1 MAAEVHT
8 ISFKPIQNFA
18 THYFSW
24 ENSEKL
30 VLGVFHP
37 SESDSELRFAKILL
51 KKAESRLL
59 CLIVRNCRNNKSG
72 SAGSELAVA
81 IWHRVIQA
89 PFDGHLSTKI
99 TSIR

>member
-1 MAAEVHT
+1 MWMDSVLKLEVT
-8 ISFKPIQNFA
+8 
-18 THYFSW
+18 
-24 ENSEKL
+24 
-30 VLGVFHP
+30 
-37 SESDSELRFAKILL
+37 ELRSIGSGAS
-51 KKAESRLL
+51 ECERS
-59 CLIVRNCRNNKSG
+59 RNNKSG